1 MKDSIAWLL
10 VLVFSEPSATT
21 PTVKLTVMRDQLA
34 CEETR
39 LAVEKAAAYPI
50 LVNKC
55 VPFDLEKAA
64 KVAKP
69 SH

>member
-1 MKDSIAWLL
+1 MNESIVWLL
-10 VLVFSEPSATT
+10 VLVFSESGAAT
-21 PTVKLTVMRDQLA
+21 PTVKITVMRDQLA

-39 LAVEKAAAYPI
+39 VAVGKGSAYPI

-64 KVAKP
+64 KVVKG
-69 SH
+69 SR